1 VKNKMMGFQK
11 AALNGNE
18 LSGKIRI
25 KKGNK

>member
-18 LSGKIRI
+18 LLGKVRM
-25 KKGNK
+25 KKDNK